1 MANRK
6 STKDKQRSTKQTHK
20 TKDRVTRTPLKIG
33 GELRCSGRVSSSW
46 STTFPFRV
54 GYIFSF
60 LSFQW
65 ENVKLCILAH
75 YHMVPHIIYHIV
87 SRQINRTII
96 WRSYFPFSISSK
108 SCMHKPSNFLHR
120 KYKVLFFENEINGWC
135 WWGERIS
142 FCQLFVCIGTT
153 MCLLNYRVVGLTS
166 ASHHTNFKR
175 RIDLMNAD
183 KKLYL

>member
-1 MANRK
+1 VLRK
-6 STKDKQRSTKQTHK
+6 GKQFLIYYL
-20 TKDRVTRTPLKIG
+20 PLSCGIYFF
-33 GELRCSGRVSSSW
+33 V
-46 STTFPFRV
+46 P
-54 GYIFSF
+54 IFSMGKRKIMHTCS
-60 LSFQW
+60 LPYGTTY
-65 ENVKLCILAH
+65 
-75 YHMVPHIIYHIV
+75 YHVV

-135 WWGERIS
+135 WWGERFS

-153 MCLLNYRVVGLTS
+153 TCLLNYRVVGLTS

-183 KKLYL
+183 KKLYLYYANFIVIVITYTKQLNRN